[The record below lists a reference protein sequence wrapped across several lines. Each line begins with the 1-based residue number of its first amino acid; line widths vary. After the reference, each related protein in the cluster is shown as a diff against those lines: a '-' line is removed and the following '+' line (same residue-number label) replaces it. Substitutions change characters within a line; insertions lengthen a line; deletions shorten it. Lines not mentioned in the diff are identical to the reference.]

1 MKILYCRKHEKYV
14 SKYHCEFFNEG
25 ATCPFYQGAAWN
37 STKELLADVNRP
49 RWEVGEVI
57 KPLKCSML
65 NRASLQRRGG
75 RRRRPSSHGAGTA

>member
-25 ATCPFYQGAAWN
+25 ATCPFYQSASWN

-49 RWEVGEVI
+49 RWAVGDVI

-75 RRRRPSSHGAGTA
+75 RRRRPTSRGLGSA

>member
-25 ATCPFYQGAAWN
+25 AACPFYQGAAWN
-37 STKELLADVNRP
+37 SRKELLADVNRP
-49 RWEVGEVI
+49 RWAVGEVI